1 MEINHKTGRQR
12 EFKVTGVVEGWER
25 IDVPAGLFEA
35 LKIVLQTEIVE
46 GGQRSHSTDISWY
59 VLSIRRTVKSE
70 LIGQE
75 ASSGIEEKKVVKL
88 IAYHL
93 Q

>member
-25 IDVPAGLFEA
+25 IDVPARLFEA

-59 VLSIRRTVKSE
+59 EPAPAGEKCRWLPAARRE
-70 LIGQE
+70 
-75 ASSGIEEKKVVKL
+75 
-88 IAYHL
+88 H
-93 Q
+93 